1 MTTPP
6 TSTSDEPLLPSL
18 REWQQALLLSVRL
31 RQAARLLMIIY
42 ASAIVASSLPLQLL
56 SSRWYLNAAEVLMA
70 NAPIAIT
77 AACLRLIAQVIHP
90 LVGDSWQRGR
100 IRFQR
105 FCSLMALLYFMV
117 LPLELFAAGYFAFE
131 LHDAERSRLQTFQN
145 QQQLISKRLQAAS
158 TIDSLNA
165 LIPPPPSQANATLQQ
180 RRTAITDALASDQN
194 NLRRRLTN
202 ERRQRLIQ
210 LIINGLRILATAL
223 ATALFFR
230 MLAQPSDQL
239 LAHLERTLEED

>member
-131 LHDAERSRLQTFQN
+131 LHDAERSRLQAFQN
-145 QQQLISKRLQAAS
+145 QQQRISKRLQAAS
-158 TIDSLNA
+158 TK
-165 LIPPPPSQANATLQQ
+165 PGQ

-194 NLRRRLTN
+194 NLRRRLAS
-202 ERRQRLIQ
+202 ERHQRLIQ
-210 LIINGLRILATAL
+210 LPAGPGRHRATA
-223 ATALFFR
+223 AKAKGR
-230 MLAQPSDQL
+230 RSA
-239 LAHLERTLEED
+239 AR

>member
-1 MTTPP
+1 
-6 TSTSDEPLLPSL
+6 
-18 REWQQALLLSVRL
+18 
-31 RQAARLLMIIY
+31 MIIY